1 MFRVWLPKI
10 RRKKPDH
17 GKRSVFRSWG
27 LSYVIILTLPMVAS
41 LVIFANAHALIR
53 NQIISA
59 DRVALDTIKESL
71 DEKLQNANQITT
83 SIMIDSRFKNFTSI
97 SNNEQDIVEKQQ
109 DLISLIYNYRVS
121 TTATDILIYIPA
133 LDYCVST
140 TTAQELALLHNAII
154 HYKYADISLDAW
166 REALTLPIRF
176 SGFHYSK
183 ILAYDAYG
191 EQSIVY
197 CTSNVPTLLNA
208 SHDTSLFISVQL
220 DDLKPRLP
228 IHEGSAAVILDQSGT
243 IIMSYGEKLTGQ
255 AIDLDR
261 SASEYDSVVLSGIEY
276 VFSSLNSEI
285 GAFTYAILTPKSQFW
300 SSSNS
305 SMIFAA
311 IVLIITTVI
320 GIFTLFYLLNKNYM
334 PIKNTINL
342 ITKDAPADVSKKDAA
357 KKDKNEFDVI
367 YNQLLQLYNT
377 NDSLTSDFAKQQ
389 HLLRDNYLNTLL
401 KGGKK
406 FLSDDD
412 MMETLRLDFSNKI
425 LLPVSIFMANPQEN
439 LIAEKDSSKNLLPF
453 LITNVLG
460 ELLDNAYEY
469 YKTDDNNAVICI
481 FALKDNEYSDF
492 DGTIEEKLNFL
503 CTFFEN
509 NFKLKLYCIVGTP
522 VYDIDHLAV
531 VYRDVVTA
539 YAYQYASNEKRVMRL
554 NSLGYSFDPIFL
566 QYDEYISLITEAV
579 ARKNIADAHDITNKL
594 FALMGR
600 STKPFRIQ
608 QYHIFSL
615 VNLLQ
620 RNQCNEL
627 NPTVNSLIDK
637 VISSQNLV
645 ALREAT
651 SNLIQSVCYDSD
663 KDLVRDAVSV
673 RIRAIVDKNFSDV
686 NLSLVTIADEVGL
699 SAKYVSKI
707 FKMETGQGLLDYI
720 NSVRIQKA
728 KDLMSHGQLTINEL
742 AERTGYTNVKT
753 FRRAFHKIE
762 GINPGQYRI

>member
-1 MFRVWLPKI
+1 M
-10 RRKKPDH
+10 
-17 GKRSVFRSWG
+17 KRSVFRSWG
-27 LSYVIILTLPMVAS
+27 LSYVIILTLPMIAS
-41 LVIFANAHALIR
+41 LVIFFNAYALIR
-53 NQIISA
+53 NQIVSA
-59 DRVALDTIKESL
+59 DRIALDTIKESL

-83 SIMIDSRFKNFTSI
+83 SIMIDSRFKNFTSV
-97 SNNEQDIVEKQQ
+97 SNNEQDIVEKQE

-133 LDYCVST
+133 LDYCVSA
-140 TTAQELALLHNAII
+140 TTAQSIELLHNAIT
-154 HYKYADISLDAW
+154 YYMEADISLDTW
-166 REALTLPIRF
+166 RQTLTLPKRF
-176 SGFHYSK
+176 SGFQYSRV
-183 ILAYDAYG
+183 LSYDTFG
-191 EQSIVY
+191 KQSIVY
-197 CTSNVPTLLNA
+197 CTSNVPTLMNT
-208 SHDTSLFISVQL
+208 SHDACLFISVQL
-220 DDLKPRLP
+220 DDLQPRLP
-228 IHEGSAAVILDQSGT
+228 IHEGSAVVILDQSGS
-243 IIMSYGEKLTGQ
+243 IIMSYGASLTGQ
-255 AIDLDR
+255 SIDLDQ
-261 SASEYDSVVLSGIEY
+261 SVSEYESVVFDGVEY
-276 VFSSLNSEI
+276 VFSSLNSDI
-285 GAFTYAILTPKSQFW
+285 STFTYAILTPKSQFW

-320 GIFTLFYLLNKNYM
+320 GIITLFYLLNKNYM
-334 PIKNTINL
+334 PIKNTISL
-342 ITKDAPADVSKKDAA
+342 ITKDAPPDTSKNDSARKG
-357 KKDKNEFDVI
+357 KNEFDVI

-377 NDSLTSDFAKQQ
+377 NDLLTSDYAKQQ

-406 FLSDDD
+406 YLSDDD
-412 MMETLRLDFSNKI
+412 MMESLRLDFSNKI

-439 LIAEKDSSKNLLPF
+439 LIAAKDSAKNLLPF

-460 ELLDNAYEY
+460 ELLDNTYEY
-469 YKTDDNNAVICI
+469 YKTDDINAVICI
-481 FALKDNEYSDF
+481 FTLKDDEYSVF
-492 DGTIEEKLNFL
+492 DEAIEEKLTFL
-503 CTFFEN
+503 CNFFEN

-539 YAYQYASNEKRVMRL
+539 YAYQYATNEKRVMRL
-554 NSLGYSFDPIFL
+554 NSLGYSFDPVFL

-579 ARKNIADAHDITNKL
+579 ARKNGVAAHDITNKL

-600 STKPFRIQ
+600 STKPYRIQ

-620 RNQCNEL
+620 RNKCNEL
-627 NPTVNSLIDK
+627 NTTINSHIDK

-651 SNLIQSVCYDSD
+651 TNLIQAVCYDSEHD
-663 KDLVRDAVSV
+663 QERDAVSV
-673 RIRAIVDKNFSDV
+673 RVRAIVDKNFADV

-728 KDLMSHGQLTINEL
+728 KDIMSHEQLTINEL
-742 AERTGYTNVKT
+742 ADRTGYTNVKT